1 MAVVSFKCPNCGGEL
16 VFDPN
21 TQSYS
26 CPYCNSEFSQEQID
40 TMQKENQPSQETSE
54 AADFC
59 KRAGTGRGD
68 SVCLPKL
75 WRRDRDR
82 SDDGSYRMLLL
93 SHPGSIIGKSFR
105 GIPSAADHS
114 VCNRPEKSGR
124 DFLGEYEKKEICS
137 ARILQCETD

>member
-54 AADFC
+54 AADSA
-59 KRAGTGRGD
+59 KGQEEAAVY
-68 SVCLPKL
+68 VC
-75 WRRDRDR
+75 
-82 SDDGSYRMLLL
+82 
-93 SHPGSIIGKSFR
+93 
-105 GIPSAADHS
+105 PSCGAEIAADHS

>member
-54 AADFC
+54 AADSA
-59 KRAGTGRGD
+59 KGQEQ
-68 SVCLPKL
+68 L

-124 DFLGEYEKKEICS
+124 DFLGEYEKEEICS